1 MVDEQGAENG
11 KLAQENTDTKGGT
24 ARIEDVPGKVFNCKA
39 TGGEVDVV
47 KVFRGRD
54 PTAVDD

>member
-1 MVDEQGAENG
+1 MDKQGAENS
-11 KLAQENTDTKGGT
+11 KLAKENTDTKGGT
-24 ARIEDVPGKVFNCKA
+24 ARIEDIPGKVFNCKA